1 MRYSFAVIYLPAA
14 NVKVVAA
21 ELRVVSVELRY
32 ILYNEVVGNGLDRS
46 GIDAVT
52 EMLYKIIIE

>member
-46 GIDAVT
+46 GS
-52 EMLYKIIIE
+52 LC